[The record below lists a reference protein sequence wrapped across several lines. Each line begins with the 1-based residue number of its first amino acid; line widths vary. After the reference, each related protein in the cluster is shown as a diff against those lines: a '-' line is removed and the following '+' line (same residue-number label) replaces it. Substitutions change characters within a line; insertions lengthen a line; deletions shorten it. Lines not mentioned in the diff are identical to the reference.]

1 VKPSFWQGF
10 KAWLNGPIRAD
21 AGGTAVNPFDDRYY
35 AGGSNYGTSSG
46 QNVTP
51 DLAMKLAAV
60 YACVRVVSET
70 IASLPLIIYK
80 RLPDGGKTRAT
91 EHPLY
96 KVLHDAP
103 NQWQTS
109 MEWVEMS
116 QAHLE
121 LRGNAYSLIQSGP
134 RGAVDQLIPLHPDRV
149 AVYRLPNGRLQYKVT
164 DWYTGERRTYAQ
176 EEILHNRGL
185 SSDGMTGLSTI
196 ALASEAVGLGL
207 AQQDYAARFLENDS
221 QPRGILEHP
230 QSMSEEAYKRVKESW
245 QEAHTGHNRHKAAI
259 LEEGMTYKA
268 ISLNNK
274 DSQFLEARVFTT
286 AEIARFF
293 RMQAHKIG
301 DLTKAT
307 FSNIEQ
313 QNIEFATDCIRPRV
327 VRWER
332 RIKVDL
338 IDPLG
343 LNGDEYFCEF
353 LMDALLRGD
362 LKSRYEAYGVGIQN
376 GFMSPNDARRSE
388 NMNPISKE
396 NGGDT
401 YMRPTNMSTP
411 VGSAPP
417 ADPIDPLE
425 STEDANA

>member
-1 VKPSFWQGF
+1 MGLVRLFRSSLE
-10 KAWLNGPIRAD
+10 AS
-21 AGGTAVNPFDDRYY
+21 AGGGTSVNPLDDRYY
-35 AGGSNYGTSSG
+35 SGYTGYGSASG

-51 DLAMKLAAV
+51 ETALRLAAV
-60 YACVRVVSET
+60 YACVRVCAET

-80 RLPDGGKTRAT
+80 RLPDGGKIRAT

-96 KVLHDAP
+96 KVLHDQP

-109 MEWVEMS
+109 MEWIEMC
-116 QAHLE
+116 QGHLE

-134 RGAVDQLIPLHPDRV
+134 AGAVDQLIPIHPDRV
-149 AVYRLPNGRLQYKVT
+149 QVRRLSNGRLQYRVT
-164 DWYTGERRTYAQ
+164 DWYTGKPEIYAQ
-176 EEILHNRGL
+176 EEIFHMRGL
-185 SSDGMTGLSTI
+185 SSDGMTGMSTI
-196 ALASEAVGLGL
+196 SLAREAIGVGLG
-207 AQQDYAARFLENDS
+207 QQDYAARFLENDA
-221 QPRGILEHP
+221 QPRGVLEHP
-230 QSMSEEAYKRVKESW
+230 QTMSQEAYKRAKETF
-245 QEAHTGHNRHKAAI
+245 QEAHAGHNRHKIAI
-259 LEEGMTYKA
+259 LEEGIKYQA

-274 DSQFLEARVFTT
+274 DSQFLEARVFST

-338 IDPLG
+338 IKPLQIG
-343 LNGDEYFCEF
+343 SDEYFAEF

-362 LKSRYEAYGVGIQN
+362 LKSRYEAYSVAVQN
-376 GFMSPNDARRSE
+376 GFMSPNDVRRAE
-388 NMNPISKE
+388 NLNPISKE

-401 YMRPTNMSTP
+401 YMRPSNMSTP

-417 ADPIDPLE
+417 ADPIDSRE

>member
-10 KAWLNGPIRAD
+10 KAWMGFRAD
-21 AGGTAVNPFDDRYY
+21 SGGRTIDPLDDRYY
-35 AGGSNYGTSSG
+35 GHRPGYGTASG
-46 QNVTP
+46 QDVTP
-51 DLAMKLAAV
+51 ELALKLAAV
-60 YACVRVVSET
+60 YACVRVVAET

-80 RLPDGGKTRAT
+80 RLPDGGKVRAI

-109 MEWVEMS
+109 MEWVEMM
-116 QAHLE
+116 QGHQE

-134 RGAVDQLIPLHPDRV
+134 RGAVDSLIPVHPDRV
-149 AVYRLPNGRLQYKVT
+149 VVKRLENGRLRYIVT
-164 DWYTGERRTYAQ
+164 DWYTGERKPYAQ
-176 EEILHNRGL
+176 EEVFHMRGL
-185 SSDGMTGLSTI
+185 SSDGMTGMSTVG
-196 ALASEAVGLGL
+196 LASEAIGLGL
-207 AQQDYAARFLENDS
+207 GQQDYAARFLENDA
-221 QPRGILEHP
+221 QPRGVLEHP
-230 QSMSEEAYKRVKESW
+230 QTLSPEASKRIRDTFTQAQSG
-245 QEAHTGHNRHKAAI
+245 ANRHKPAV
-259 LEEGMTYKA
+259 LEEGMKYSA
-268 ISLNNK
+268 LSLNNK

-343 LNGDEYFCEF
+343 LGDDYFCEF

-362 LKSRYEAYGVGIQN
+362 LKSRYEAYSIGIQN
-376 GFMSPNDARRSE
+376 GFMSPNDCRRSE
-388 NMNPISKE
+388 NLNPIAKE
-396 NGGDT
+396 DGGDT

-411 VGSAPP
+411 VGNAPP
-417 ADPIDPLE
+417 AAPVDPLE
-425 STEDANA
+425 STDDANA